1 MPAIWFKFR
10 REHLR
15 DIDRECV
22 ILIRQLANH
31 LNDLEEITASRSTG
45 WRSKFENIISNV
57 NHQSPPREQGR
68 QAARLFRQE
77 RGLAQGSG
85 GIGDLIRT
93 YLRVL
98 GVLVVENSISESA
111 IEGCAFFVGQR
122 PSDRPC
128 IFGNT
133 YASEWHRR
141 NVVIGHELG
150 HLIFDSQSEGASI
163 DLHALSTAE
172 YFQKTGLEKAR
183 PFAGK
188 RTTTIPSR
196 KLMLPVGY
204 ITRVLDAVSN
214 EQISPSKAAEMLMI
228 DEDSFRERF
237 PAVWKAA
244 EEALVA

>member
-1 MPAIWFKFR
+1 MAELVAATGVEQRMVIAAALDGEFINTAEADAYRSLPIA
-10 REHLR
+10 EELR
-15 DIDRECV
+15 
-22 ILIRQLANH
+22 
-31 LNDLEEITASRSTG
+31 
-45 WRSKFENIISNV
+45 
-57 NHQSPPREQGR
+57 
-68 QAARLFRQE
+68 
-77 RGLAQGSG
+77 
-85 GIGDLIRT
+85 
-93 YLRVL
+93 
-98 GVLVVENSISESA
+98 
-111 IEGCAFFVGQR
+111 
-122 PSDRPC
+122 
-128 IFGNT
+128 
-133 YASEWHRR
+133 
-141 NVVIGHELG
+141 
-150 HLIFDSQSEGASI
+150 SI

-172 YFQKTGLEKAR
+172 YFQKIGLEKAR